1 MNQLD
6 ERHRRLVVVSN
17 RLPFTARV
25 AEGTLQYSQSAGG
38 LATGLS
44 AFLDSYR
51 FHLPLSKEHL
61 WVGWPG
67 SSIDESHR
75 EALRSKAQ
83 TEYQSYP
90 VFLSEEEMDLFY
102 LGLCNKTLWPL
113 FHYFPTYTEYNE
125 EYWENY
131 RKVNQHFADALIE
144 IIRPDDM
151 VWIQD
156 YHLMLLPR
164 LLRQQLPDLLTGF
177 FLHIPFPSFEIF
189 RLLPLQWK
197 RELLDGMLGS
207 NLIGFHTY
215 EYTRHFLQSVLR
227 ILGYDHHLGRI
238 SLPYHV
244 VKVETFPMGIDFER
258 FSQISKDVETEKEKT
273 LLRTKLDSSKIIL
286 SVDRLDYTKGIIN
299 RLQGYESFLET
310 WPEFRTKVVLIAVVV
325 PSRIGVD
332 QYEAMKKQIEEYVG
346 RINGK
351 FGSVAWTP
359 VIYQFKHLA
368 IHSLSALYSISDV
381 ALVTPLRDGMNL
393 IAKEYIASRTD
404 GTGVLILSE
413 MAGASKELGEA
424 IIVNPNDR
432 SEIAS
437 ALKEALLMGVDDQKR
452 RNGTMQERLR
462 RYDVVRWA
470 SDFVGN
476 LEEMKSVQDDFNAKL
491 LTQKERSNF
500 QRDYASSTKRLLYL
514 DYDGTLAPFAR
525 RPHLAIPSPTVL
537 SILDK
542 LSSDIR
548 NTIVVI
554 SGRDRGTLLDWFG
567 KLPVALAA
575 EHGFW
580 LREPG
585 SDWKAIKHTSSEWK
599 ERLLPVLQQYVDRL
613 PGAFI
618 EEKENSLAWHYRA
631 ADPDQARLLA
641 AELMD
646 HLVNFTANIDVQV
659 LQGSRVIEL
668 RHGGVNKGTA
678 ALHWLANVEHDF
690 VLGIGDDW
698 TDEDLFA
705 ALPKSAYSFR
715 VGVSNT
721 SARFNLRD
729 VGEVISLL
737 SSLLNNNSSV
747 H

>member
-1 MNQLD
+1 MSQTD
-6 ERHRRLVVVSN
+6 DKERRLVVVSN

-25 AEGTLQYSQSAGG
+25 ENGKLQYSQSAGG

-44 AFLDSYR
+44 AFLDSYKYH
-51 FHLPLSKEHL
+51 FPADKKHL

-67 SSIDESHR
+67 STIDETHR
-75 EALRSKAQ
+75 ASLRAAALADH
-83 TEYQSYP
+83 QSYP

-102 LGLCNKTLWPL
+102 LGFCNKTLWPL
-113 FHYFPTYTEYNE
+113 FHYFPTYTEYNQ

-131 RKVNQHFADALIE
+131 RKVNQHFADTIVE
-144 IIRPDDM
+144 IAEPNDM

-164 LLRQQLPDLLTGF
+164 LLRQQRPDLLTGF

-189 RLLPLQWK
+189 RLLPLLWK
-197 RELLDGMLGS
+197 TELLNGVLGAD
-207 NLIGFHTY
+207 LIGFHTY
-215 EYTRHFLQSVLR
+215 EYTHHFLQSVLR
-227 ILGYDHHLGRI
+227 VLGYDHHMGRI
-238 SLPYHV
+238 ALPYHV

-258 FSQISKDVETEKEKT
+258 FARASTHEETEKEKT
-273 LLRTKLDSSKIIL
+273 SLRSTLGSSKVIL

-299 RLQGYESFLET
+299 RLQGYEFFLDT
-310 WPEFRTKVVLIAVVV
+310 YPEFRGKVVLIALVV

-332 QYEAMKKQIEEYVG
+332 QYEMMKKQIEEYVG
-346 RINGK
+346 RINGR
-351 FGSVAWTP
+351 FGSVGWTP
-359 VIYQFKHLA
+359 VIYQYKHLS
-368 IHSLSALYSISDV
+368 IHPLSALYGISDV

-424 IIVNPNDR
+424 LIVNPNDR

-437 ALKEALLMGVDDQKR
+437 ALKEALLMPVEDQKR
-452 RNGTMQERLR
+452 RNASMQERLR

-476 LEEMKSVQDDFNAKL
+476 LADMKSIQEDFNAKL
-491 LTQKERSNF
+491 LTQKERNSF
-500 QRDYASSTKRLLYL
+500 LRAYASSTRRLLLL
-514 DYDGTLAPFAR
+514 DYDGTLVPFAR
-525 RPHLAIPSPTVL
+525 RPQLAIPPPTLL
-537 SILDK
+537 STLNR
-542 LSSDIR
+542 LSSDTQ
-548 NTIVVI
+548 NSIVLI
-554 SGRDRGTLLDWFG
+554 SGRDRGTLFDWFG
-567 KLPVALAA
+567 HLPIALAA

-580 LREPG
+580 LRDPG
-585 SDWKAIKHTSSEWK
+585 SDWKAMKHTTQEWK
-599 ERLLPVLQQYVDRL
+599 GRLMPVVQQYVDRL
-613 PGAFI
+613 PGSFI
-618 EEKENSLAWHYRA
+618 EEKENSLAWHYRT
-631 ADPDQARLLA
+631 ADPDQARPLA

-659 LQGSRVIEL
+659 LQGNKVVEL

-678 ALHWLANVEHDF
+678 ALHWISQNNHDF
-690 VLGIGDDW
+690 IVGIGDDW

-705 ALPKSAYSFR
+705 ALPKTAYSFR

-721 SARFNLRD
+721 NAKYNLRD
-729 VGEVISLL
+729 VTEVVA
-737 SSLLNNNSSV
+737 LLNAMMSQPR
-747 H
+747 